1 MLASSMPVH
10 RPARIGVS
18 NFFFISGLC
27 FATWAARIPDIQ
39 RHIGLGEAELGSIL
53 FASPVGSMLCLPL
66 AGWLVTKFGSRNCLL
81 AGSFIYAAILCSV
94 GMVNTV
100 WELVAALFFFGMA
113 GNLMNISINT
123 QAVGVE
129 ALYKRSIM
137 ASFHGLW
144 SLAGFTGAAI
154 GTLMVSQGISPLTHF
169 IIVAALMSVA
179 VLVFF
184 RYTLKQDDHGREK
197 TKFRFR
203 WDNVKSVITLGI
215 IAFCCMGCEGC
226 MFDWSGIYFR
236 DVVKAPAHLITVG
249 YTVFMATMAT
259 GRFIADAMVTRF
271 GTTRVLQASGTLITA
286 GLMIAVVFPNMYAA
300 AFGFFLTGFGV
311 SSVVPLSYGLAG
323 KSTKMSAGIAISLV
337 SSVGFLGFL
346 FGPPLIG
353 YIAEALNL
361 QWSFGLMAVIGFGT
375 AVLASR
381 AKIA

>member
-1 MLASSMPVH
+1 MLAGNIALH
-10 RPARIGVS
+10 RPIRIGVS

-39 RHIGLGEAELGSIL
+39 HHLKLSEAELGSVL
-53 FASPVGSMLCLPL
+53 FASPVGSMVCLPL
-66 AGWLVTKFGSRNCLL
+66 AGFLVTKFGSRNCLL
-81 AGSFIYAAILCSV
+81 VGSFIYACILCCI
-94 GMVNTV
+94 GLVNTV
-100 WELVAALFFFGMA
+100 WQLVATLFFFGMA
-113 GNLMNISINT
+113 GNLMNISVNT

-144 SLAGFTGAAI
+144 SLAGFSGAAI
-154 GTLMVSQGISPLTHF
+154 GTLMVSQGISPLHHF
-169 IIVAALMSVA
+169 IIVACIMFIA
-179 VLVFF
+179 VIIFF
-184 RYTLKQDDHGREK
+184 RNTLKEDDRSGEK
-197 TKFRFR
+197 TKFKFK
-203 WDNVKSVITLGI
+203 WSNIKSVITLGI

-236 DVVKAPAHLITVG
+236 DIVKAPSHLVTIG

-259 GRFIADAMVTRF
+259 GRFISDAMVTKF
-271 GTTRVLQASGTLITA
+271 GTIRVLQASGTLITA
-286 GLMIAVVFPNMYAA
+286 GLLTAVIFPNIYAA

-323 KSTKMSAGIAISLV
+323 KSTKLSAGIAISLV

-346 FGPPLIG
+346 FGPPIIG
-353 YIAEALNL
+353 YIAEALSL

-375 AVLASR
+375 AVLASH
-381 AKIA
+381 AKVE

>member
-1 MLASSMPVH
+1 MPVH

-39 RHIGLGEAELGSIL
+39 HHIGLGKAELGSVL

-66 AGWLVTKFGSRNCLL
+66 AGFLVTKFGSRNCLL
-81 AGSFIYAAILCSV
+81 AGSFIYAFVLCMIGIV
-94 GMVNTV
+94 DTAWG
-100 WELVAALFFFGMA
+100 LVTALFFFGAA
-113 GNLMNISINT
+113 GNLMNISVNT

-129 ALYKRSIM
+129 ALYGRSIM

-154 GTLMVSQGISPLTHF
+154 GTLMVSQGISPETHF
-169 IIVAALMSVA
+169 IIVACAMSIA
-179 VLVFF
+179 VIIFF
-184 RYTLKQDDHGREK
+184 RYILKHDDHGHEREK
-197 TKFRFR
+197 FKLK
-203 WDNVKSVITLGI
+203 WDNVKAILTLGI

-236 DVVKAPAHLITVG
+236 DVVKAPAHLVTVG

-259 GRFIADAMVTRF
+259 GRFIADAMVTKF
-271 GTTRVLQASGTLITA
+271 GTTRVLQAAGCLITT
-286 GLMIAVVFPNMYAA
+286 GLLTSVFLPYFYTA

-311 SSVVPLSYGLAG
+311 SSVVPLAYGIAG
-323 KSTKMSAGIAISLV
+323 KSKKMTAGIAISLV

-346 FGPPLIG
+346 FGPPVIG
-353 YIAEALNL
+353 YVAEALNL
-361 QWSFGLMAVIGFGT
+361 QWSFGLMAIIGFGT
-375 AVLASR
+375 ALLAAR
-381 AKIA
+381 AKAE

>member
-1 MLASSMPVH
+1 MLASSMPLH

-27 FATWAARIPDIQ
+27 FATWASRIPDIQ
-39 RHIGLGEAELGSIL
+39 RHIGLGKAELGTVL

-81 AGSFIYAAILCSV
+81 VGSFIYAAILCMIGFV
-94 GMVNTV
+94 DTV
-100 WELVAALFFFGMA
+100 WQLVAALFFFGMS
-113 GNLMNISINT
+113 GNLMNISVNT

-129 ALYKRSIM
+129 ALYRRSIM

-154 GTLMVSQGISPLTHF
+154 GTLMVSLGISTLSHF
-169 IIVAALMSVA
+169 LIVAALMSMA
-179 VLVFF
+179 VIVFF
-184 RYTLKQDDHGREK
+184 RFTLKEDDRGREK
-197 TKFRFR
+197 TKFKFS
-203 WDNVKSVITLGI
+203 WNNVQSIITLGI

-236 DVVKAPAHLITVG
+236 DVVKSPVQLVTVG

-271 GTTRVLQASGTLITA
+271 GTTRVLQASGTLITL
-286 GLMIAVVFPNMYAA
+286 GLLIAVAFPNFYAA

-323 KSTKMSAGIAISLV
+323 KSSKMSAGIAISLV

-361 QWSFGLMAVIGFGT
+361 QWSFGLMAIIGFGT
-375 AVLASR
+375 TVLASK
-381 AKIA
+381 AKVS